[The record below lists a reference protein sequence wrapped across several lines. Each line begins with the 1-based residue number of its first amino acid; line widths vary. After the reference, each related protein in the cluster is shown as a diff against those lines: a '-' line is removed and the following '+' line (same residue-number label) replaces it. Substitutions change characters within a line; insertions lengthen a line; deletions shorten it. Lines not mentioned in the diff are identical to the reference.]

1 MEMALVIILVGLI
14 IFLAHLFAVL
24 FQKTRLPDV
33 LVLVVIGIV
42 LGPLTGIIPLQAFGK
57 IGNVFTNI
65 ALVIILFESGLGLSF
80 STLRES
86 LIEAIWLTLISFLG
100 AVIVVTLVSIL
111 MFKMSV
117 LESLM
122 LGSMLAA
129 TAPTVVI
136 PLVNKLPLQQK
147 SRTVLILESTFG
159 EALCILLTLGF
170 LQAIKLGQVKPTLLL
185 GAINASFLLAAAIGA
200 VAAFFWSTLLHR
212 IRQLENSIFTT
223 IAFVFI
229 IFGITE
235 LLGYSGA
242 ISAFAFG
249 IVLGNIQSLRHPI
262 FRKLTLPQMISLN
275 QVEKALFA
283 EAVFLLKTFFF
294 VYIGLSAHLTDST
307 LILTGL
313 GLTLVL
319 FLIRIPVVRLG
330 MDKTMNRFDAS
341 IAAIMVPKGLAAA
354 VLGSLILQAELEK
367 GMLIQEVTYA
377 VIVFSILITT
387 ALTFFIE
394 RSKLGHLYAF
404 LFSKYATDI
413 DIEQRSE

>member
-42 LGPLTGIIPLQAFGK
+42 LGPLTDIIPLQAFGK

-111 MFKMSV
+111 MLKMSV

-159 EALCILLTLGF
+159 EALCILVTLGF

-262 FRKLTLPQMISLN
+262 FRKLTLPQPISLN

-330 MDKTMNRFDAS
+330 MDKAMNRFDAS

>member
-159 EALCILLTLGF
+159 EALCILVTLGF